1 MIKLGPEKAVY
12 SVLLPEVKE
21 LLSQNLSDFYV
32 HSAEKSQLDQM
43 RWDAIGEF
51 RSWIRDIVDLREF
64 EFAYPTYGVT
74 TAIDQW
80 LIDNPNKVQTFAGEY
95 GWVGEQRESTF
106 DKQQV
111 ATTAYVSNPFS
122 ATGNFHTNH
131 ETLELPTFL
140 DCAFV
145 GTTKKKKL
153 EITSNIKTIAFSF
166 SKSFSVNL
174 FRTGFVF
181 SKNKIPALHTLM
193 SYNYYSL
200 SSVAVS
206 RLLMKNFSVDYIYN
220 KFRPTQLEICKEN
233 DLTPSDCVF
242 LATSTDPKYD
252 HYKRNDGTNRLCLS
266 REYEKRGL
274 GSFNLSI

>member
-21 LLSQNLSDFYV
+21 LLSQCVSDFYM
-32 HSAEKSQLDQM
+32 HSADKEQLDQI

-51 RSWIRDIVDLREF
+51 RSWVKDIVDLSEF
-64 EFAYPTYGVT
+64 EYAYPTYGVT

-80 LIDNPNKVQTFAGEY
+80 LIDNPNKVQTFPGEY
-95 GWVGEQRESTF
+95 GWVSEQRKSTF
-106 DKQQV
+106 DNSQT
-111 ATTAYVSNPFS
+111 AATAYISNPFS
-122 ATGNFHTNH
+122 SNGNFHTRH

-140 DCAFV
+140 DCAFI
-145 GTTKKKKL
+145 GTTKKNRL
-153 EITSNIKTIAFSF
+153 EITPNIKTIGFSF
-166 SKSFSVNL
+166 SKGFSVNL

-193 SYNYYSL
+193 SYNYYNL
-200 SSVAVS
+200 SSIAVS

-220 KFRPTQLEICKEN
+220 KFRPTQLEICEEN
-233 DLTPSDCVF
+233 NLNPSDCVF

-252 HYKRNDGTNRLCLS
+252 HYKRSDGTNRLCLS
-266 REYEKRGL
+266 REYERRGL
-274 GSFNLSI
+274 GSFNLNI